1 MYIFCISEKG
11 NYIHYIISC
20 FKNSAV
26 NPVNSSKL
34 VDIYLVHSFHIY
46 MIVYTMHGPH
56 FIKHFPFQRHAY
68 CLRISF
74 LSFFL
79 SFCLVFPFPLSSFLF
94 FFLFLWWF
102 LPHLHQSRQCS
113 NKSLYTFL
121 NFCKINP
128 SPKVVTK
135 YINRCFHITVRTS
148 LQQSTLLSA
157 MNESIYVF
165 TSLPEL
171 KLSFFFIFVTSMGKK
186 WCFL

>member
-1 MYIFCISEKG
+1 MHIFFILERE

-20 FKNSAV
+20 FKNSTV
-26 NPVNSSKL
+26 NQVNSSEL
-34 VDIYLVHSFHIY
+34 VEMYLIHPLIFIWLSIMCMNYILLSIFLFRGMHIFLEFLFLPSFC
-46 MIVYTMHGPH
+46 PS
-56 FIKHFPFQRHAY
+56 
-68 CLRISF
+68 L
-74 LSFFL
+74 LFFL
-79 SFCLVFPFPLSSFLF
+79 FPYHPFF

-102 LPHLHQSRQCS
+102 LPNLHQSRQCS
-113 NKSLYTFL
+113 DKYLYTFL
-121 NFCKINP
+121 NFCKISP

-135 YINRCFHITVRTS
+135 YITRCFYMAVHTS

-165 TSLPEL
+165 TSLPEP

>member
-1 MYIFCISEKG
+1 
-11 NYIHYIISC
+11 
-20 FKNSAV
+20 
-26 NPVNSSKL
+26 
-34 VDIYLVHSFHIY
+34 
-46 MIVYTMHGPH
+46 MHELH
-56 FIKHFPFQRHAY
+56 FIKHFPFQRYAY
-68 CLRISF
+68 FLRISF

-79 SFCLVFPFPLSSFLF
+79 SFSRFSFSSIILSF

-102 LPHLHQSRQCS
+102 LPNLHQSRQCS
-113 NKSLYTFL
+113 NKYLYTFL
-121 NFCKINP
+121 NFCKISP

-135 YINRCFHITVRTS
+135 YITRWFYIVLHTS

-165 TSLPEL
+165 TSLPEP

>member
-1 MYIFCISEKG
+1 MHSEVSLLGYTAKCENGFCVCERKKL
-11 NYIHYIISC
+11 HMIITKC
-20 FKNSAV
+20 KCHQFGHVKRGLSA
-26 NPVNSSKL
+26 NILDCSIWF
-34 VDIYLVHSFHIY
+34 DASFFLS
-46 MIVYTMHGPH
+46 V
-56 FIKHFPFQRHAY
+56 
-68 CLRISF
+68 L

-79 SFCLVFPFPLSSFLF
+79 FLYHPFF

-102 LPHLHQSRQCS
+102 LPNLHQSRQCS
-113 NKSLYTFL
+113 DKYLYTFL
-121 NFCKINP
+121 NFCKISP

-135 YINRCFHITVRTS
+135 YITRWFYIVLHTS

-165 TSLPEL
+165 TSLPEP